1 MPERGLPPVPGPQPG
16 GRGGAPLLCDEFPRC
31 AARAGRRHALS
42 EAVALYDALCF
53 QPDKV
58 PVCPGI
64 PTLLSAL
71 RRDGARLAIYS
82 ARFAYEFEQD
92 PALTPLLPCFDEIIC
107 VGPQPSKPDPGGA
120 LDYIR
125 RHRLA
130 KDEVLYVGDS
140 HIDSLTAQRAGID
153 LAMCEWKRLCNPQ
166 RYPARYYCSRPE
178 QILSIWQENRRGL
191 CMAEG

>member
-1 MPERGLPPVPGPQPG
+1 MRILVVE
-16 GRGGAPLLCDEFPRC
+16 D
-31 AARAGRRHALS
+31 
-42 EAVALYDALCF
+42 
-53 QPDKV
+53 
-58 PVCPGI
+58 
-64 PTLLSAL
+64 
-71 RRDGARLAIYS
+71 
-82 ARFAYEFEQD
+82 EQD
-92 PALTPLLPCFDEIIC
+92 LNNVIC
-107 VGPQPSKPDPGGA
+107 NKLRASGYSVDSCLNGEDA

>member
-1 MPERGLPPVPGPQPG
+1 MRS
-16 GRGGAPLLCDEFPRC
+16 A
-31 AARAGRRHALS
+31 
-42 EAVALYDALCF
+42 F